1 MTPGS
6 SMVQSK
12 VVPST
17 ILLADD
23 EPNIRRVFEAL
34 FTKDG
39 HTVLTAENGKK
50 ALDIAGANQ
59 IDMLIT
65 DLIMPD
71 MSGVEVLQR
80 VKQLH
85 PSCSAII
92 VTAYGSIKSA
102 VEAMRYGAF
111 NYIQKPFDLEEV
123 KLLVR
128 KGLEYRATAVETQ
141 EPRGPGNAGSKLEI
155 L

>member
-1 MTPGS
+1 
-6 SMVQSK
+6 MVQSK

-34 FTKDG
+34 FTKEG

-50 ALDIAGANQ
+50 ALEIAGANQ

-71 MSGVEVLQR
+71 MSGVEVLQK

-85 PSCSAII
+85 PQCCHYS
-92 VTAYGSIKSA
+92 
-102 VEAMRYGAF
+102 
-111 NYIQKPFDLEEV
+111 
-123 KLLVR
+123 
-128 KGLEYRATAVETQ
+128 YRLRQ
-141 EPRGPGNAGSKLEI
+141 H
-155 L
+155 

>member
-1 MTPGS
+1 MI
-6 SMVQSK
+6 QSK
-12 VVPST
+12 SVPST

-34 FTKDG
+34 FTREG
-39 HTVLTAENGKK
+39 HTVLTAENGRK
-50 ALDIAGANQ
+50 ALELAGAHQ

-71 MSGVEVLQR
+71 MSGVDVLQK

-85 PSCSAII
+85 PACSAII

-102 VEAMRYGAF
+102 VEAMRFGAF
-111 NYIQKPFDLEEV
+111 NYIQNPFDLEEV

-128 KGLEYRATAVETQ
+128 KGLEYRAQ
-141 EPRGPGNAGSKLEI
+141 SI
-155 L
+155 

>member
-1 MTPGS
+1 
-6 SMVQSK
+6 MVQSK
-12 VVPST
+12 VIPST

-34 FTKDG
+34 FIKEG

-50 ALDIAGANQ
+50 ALELAAAHQ
-59 IDMLIT
+59 VDMLIT

-71 MSGVEVLQR
+71 MSGVEVLQK

-85 PSCSAII
+85 PHSSAII

-102 VEAMRYGAF
+102 VEAMRFGAF
-111 NYIQKPFDLEEV
+111 NYIQKPFDLDEV

-128 KGLEYRATAVETQ
+128 KGLEYRAYSIETQ
-141 EPRGPGNAGSKLEI
+141 EPRKAANGGLKMDVLDCVSDK
-155 L
+155 